1 MKITIE
7 LSTEERLALRHFA
20 RQADIELGV
29 AAHMALRDWLI
40 ASGYLE
46 LEHELDEDTETV
58 GEA

>member
-1 MKITIE
+1 MKITLA
-7 LSTEERLALRHFA
+7 LSTEERLALRRFA
-20 RQADIELGV
+20 REAGEDLEA
-29 AAHMALRDWLI
+29 AAHAAFRDGLI